1 MHEEDEGVEETEK
14 QRRKDPDFLPRSQS
28 ASTIAASDQMSTK
41 TDKGPHRCMT
51 YLEALSA
58 VASRTQ
64 ASHYAAALHANGG
77 YDDKGMIGP
86 KTTLD
91 PAKVLRARISY
102 GDKRTNARLAKA
114 LRMDSIYFDERI
126 DTTVIRET
134 AKTKVT
140 FRKGVEEEAETFV
153 QRTAKE
159 EHCPVIMHGPE
170 GEVYIETHKLEVGT
184 GHALADKLVKSLEK
198 QQSKDTVKVIGSDSC
213 SKNTGPDNRAQACV
227 E

>member
-1 MHEEDEGVEETEK
+1 
-14 QRRKDPDFLPRSQS
+14 
-28 ASTIAASDQMSTK
+28 
-41 TDKGPHRCMT
+41 
-51 YLEALSA
+51 
-58 VASRTQ
+58 
-64 ASHYAAALHANGG
+64 
-77 YDDKGMIGP
+77 MIGP
-86 KTTLD
+86 KATLD
-91 PAKVLRARISY
+91 PAKVLWARISY
-102 GDKRTNARLAKA
+102 GDKRTNTRLAKA

-140 FRKGVEEEAETFV
+140 LGRGVQEEAETFV

-184 GHALADKLVKSLEK
+184 GRALADKLVKSLEK

-213 SKNTGPDNRAQACV
+213 SKNTGPDNGAQACV
-227 E
+227 EQKLKRPPSEGSVFEAHQRNCLAQVLQDN